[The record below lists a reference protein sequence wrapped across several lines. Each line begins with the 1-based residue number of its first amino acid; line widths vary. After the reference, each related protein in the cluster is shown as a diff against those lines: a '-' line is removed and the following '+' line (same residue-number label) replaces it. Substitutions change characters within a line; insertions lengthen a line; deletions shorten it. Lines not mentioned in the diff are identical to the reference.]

1 MTTDPQWALRR
12 CLAIRHYFSNE
23 FTPATFYTFSSSPAN
38 LQHPFPLPC
47 PQLKVLPPISLRW
60 GREGLH
66 PLVTVCPL
74 PPPPHCL
81 PQVCDYIGSQLL
93 PVALDTTPHFP
104 KVFTPT
110 VLSFSPVSSF
120 FFFPNQ
126 QANTLWYLNSK
137 YINKWK
143 LTLNSPITLPFQLL
157 LLSSIFL
164 YSKFPL
170 RKFLYVLSPPLLSP
184 SAAAAAGWTVTST
197 LPDPVFNS

>member
-12 CLAIRHYFSNE
+12 CLAIWHYFSNE
-23 FTPATFYTFSSSPAN
+23 FTPATFYTFSSSPSN

-74 PPPPHCL
+74 PPRPHCL

-110 VLSFSPVSSF
+110 VLSFSPVSS

-170 RKFLYVLSPPLLSP
+170 QKFLYVLSVSSTPEPQCSCCCRVDSDLHTARP
-184 SAAAAAGWTVTST
+184 SV
-197 LPDPVFNS
+197 

>member
-1 MTTDPQWALRR
+1 MGPQTLPSNPTLFLQWIHSSYFLHFLLFPFKPPTPFPSSLSSAKS
-12 CLAIRHYFSNE
+12 LASYFSKVRKGRS
-23 FTPATFYTFSSSPAN
+23 PSS
-38 LQHPFPLPC
+38 
-47 PQLKVLPPISLRW
+47 R
-60 GREGLH
+60 
-66 PLVTVCPL
+66 
-74 PPPPHCL
+74 HCL
-81 PQVCDYIGSQLL
+81 PSPRPRIV
-93 PVALDTTPHFP
+93 FP
-104 KVFTPT
+104 RSVITSAA
-110 VLSFSPVSSF
+110 SFSQWHWTPLLTSQKSSLLQF
-120 FFFPNQ
+120 SLSLLCHHFFFPNQ

-170 RKFLYVLSPPLLSP
+170 QKFLYVLSPPLLSP

>member
-1 MTTDPQWALRR
+1 MGPQTLPSNPTLFLQWIHSSYFLHFLLFPCKPPTPFPSSLSSAKS
-12 CLAIRHYFSNE
+12 LASYFSKVRKGRS
-23 FTPATFYTFSSSPAN
+23 PSSR
-38 LQHPFPLPC
+38 HCLP
-47 PQLKVLPPISLRW
+47 S
-60 GREGLH
+60 
-66 PLVTVCPL
+66 

-110 VLSFSPVSSF
+110 VLSFSPVSS

-170 RKFLYVLSPPLLSP
+170 QKFLYVLSPPLLSP

>member
-1 MTTDPQWALRR
+1 MGPQTLPSNPTLFLQWIHSSYFLHFLLFPFKPPTPFPSSLSSAKS
-12 CLAIRHYFSNE
+12 LASYFSKVRKGRS
-23 FTPATFYTFSSSPAN
+23 PSS
-38 LQHPFPLPC
+38 HHCLP
-47 PQLKVLPPISLRW
+47 S
-60 GREGLH
+60 
-66 PLVTVCPL
+66 
-74 PPPPHCL
+74 PPHCL

-93 PVALDTTPHFP
+93 PVALDATPHFP

-126 QANTLWYLNSK
+126 PANTLWYLNSK

-170 RKFLYVLSPPLLSP
+170 QKFLYVLSVSSTPEPQCSCCCRVDSDLHTARP
-184 SAAAAAGWTVTST
+184 SV
-197 LPDPVFNS
+197 

>member
-23 FTPATFYTFSSSPAN
+23 FTPATFYTFCSSPSN

-74 PPPPHCL
+74 PPTPAALSSSGLWLHRQPASPSGIGHHSSL
-81 PQVCDYIGSQLL
+81 PKSLHSYSSL
-93 PVALDTTPHFP
+93 F
-104 KVFTPT
+104 
-110 VLSFSPVSSF
+110 LSCVII

-170 RKFLYVLSPPLLSP
+170 QKFLYVLSVSSTPEPQCSCCCRVDSDLHTARP
-184 SAAAAAGWTVTST
+184 SV
-197 LPDPVFNS
+197 

>member
-74 PPPPHCL
+74 RPPPHI
-81 PQVCDYIGSQLL
+81 V
-93 PVALDTTPHFP
+93 FP
-104 KVFTPT
+104 RSVITSAA
-110 VLSFSPVSSF
+110 SFSQWRWTPLLTSQKSSLLQF
-120 FFFPNQ
+120 SLSLLCHHFFFPNQ

-170 RKFLYVLSPPLLSP
+170 QKFLYVLSVSSTPEPQCSCCCRVDSDLHTARP
-184 SAAAAAGWTVTST
+184 SV
-197 LPDPVFNS
+197 